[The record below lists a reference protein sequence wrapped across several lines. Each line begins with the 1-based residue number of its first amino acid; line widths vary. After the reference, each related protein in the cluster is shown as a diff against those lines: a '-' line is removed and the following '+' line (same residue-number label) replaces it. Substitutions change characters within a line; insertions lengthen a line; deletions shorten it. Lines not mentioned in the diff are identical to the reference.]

1 MPAVEEPG
9 PVESGVDPSR
19 PEPPV
24 DPDIA
29 ITELYAA
36 HWHRLVRLAWLLLH
50 DQLAAEDVVQD
61 AFVATHRHWSMIRD
75 TGRAVGYLQV
85 AVVNGCRSV
94 QRHGVVVDRENARQA
109 AAADA
114 RTRSGLAGAETQVLH
129 TGERDDLMAVLR
141 SLPHRQREVLVLRYY
156 ADLSEIQISA
166 VLEISTGSVKA
177 HAHRGLT
184 TLRERM
190 ARPPAV
196 TDTPRSSAS
205 PDGPERPGSPEP
217 PDPTEQP

>member
-9 PVESGVDPSR
+9 PVESGADPPR
-19 PEPPV
+19 PQPPV

-94 QRHGVVVDRENARQA
+94 QRHGAVVDRENARQA
-109 AAADA
+109 SAADA
-114 RTRSGLAGAETQVLH
+114 PARSSLDSAETQVLH
-129 TGERDDLMAVLR
+129 TSERDGLMTVLR

-156 ADLSEIQISA
+156 ADLSEVQIA
-166 VLEISTGSVKA
+166 TALEISTGSVKA
-177 HAHRGLT
+177 HAHRGLM

-190 ARPPAV
+190 ARPPTVA
-196 TDTPRSSAS
+196 DTPRPSAS
-205 PDGPERPGSPEP
+205 PDAPEP